1 MMGRRRQKGEE
12 RAIAQERMETLAQ
25 LAHERAVEGRMVFAQ
40 RYADLARKL
49 AMRYQTGL
57 PTSWRRRLCR
67 SCYAYMHPGAT
78 ARVRL
83 TNTRV
88 VWTCAKCGHANRFP
102 YAREQKA
109 SRKVA

>member
-1 MMGRRRQKGEE
+1 MGRRRQKGEE
-12 RAIAQERMETLAQ
+12 RAIAQERMEALAQ
-25 LAHERAVEGRMVFAQ
+25 LAHERAVEGKLAYAQ

-109 SRKVA
+109 RRKVTT